1 MNIEIRNIITKVV
14 SEFWKP
20 YEELEVKIQKLLIK
34 KNIHVNSVFVAGD
47 ITNMYIFRK
56 KISFMCLMKI
66 LMSKMLS
73 Y

>member
-34 KNIHVNSVFVAGD
+34 KKYTCKFCFCSRRYNQYVCIYSEK
-47 ITNMYIFRK
+47 R
-56 KISFMCLMKI
+56 
-66 LMSKMLS
+66 
-73 Y
+73 